1 MKNDFTCSICNMP
14 LDNYGYDA
22 DPINDGRCCK
32 ICSQD
37 VVLPIQMKLV
47 YKDFCN
53 AMNHFTPS
61 QSN

>member
-1 MKNDFTCSICNMP
+1 MKHDFTCSICNMP

-32 ICSQD
+32 ICNQD

-47 YKDFCN
+47 LDPSP
-53 AMNHFTPS
+53 NH
-61 QSN
+61 NEEIND

>member
-1 MKNDFTCSICNMP
+1 MKHDFTCSICNMP

-37 VVLPIQMKLV
+37 VVLPIQLKLV
-47 YKDFCN
+47 FD
-53 AMNHFTPS
+53 PS
-61 QSN
+61 PNNNEEKND

>member
-1 MKNDFTCSICNMP
+1 MKHDFTCSICNMP

-37 VVLPIQMKLV
+37 VVLPIQMLV
-47 YKDFCN
+47 FD
-53 AMNHFTPS
+53 PS
-61 QSN
+61 PNNNEEIND